1 VHGNQPGLAPDHFR
15 PKHGGLML
23 VHTVVFW
30 LKPELTEAQRA
41 EFVAALEALR
51 AVPSVSQYF
60 IGTPA
65 DGVAPRPVVDK
76 TFDYT
81 ITCLFEDIAAH
92 DAYQV
97 HPLHV
102 AFVEQGKPKWT
113 QVKIYDA
120 D

>member
-1 VHGNQPGLAPDHFR
+1 
-15 PKHGGLML
+15 ML

-41 EFVAALEALR
+41 EFVSALEALR
-51 AVPSVSQYF
+51 DVPSVASF
-60 IGTPA
+60 HLGTPA
-65 DGVAPRPVVDK
+65 EGVAARPVVDK
-76 TFDYT
+76 TFDYS
-81 ITCLFEDIAAH
+81 ITCLFDDIKAH

-113 QVKIYDA
+113 RVQIYDA